1 MNRPELARR
10 RALPAQRDI
19 AEAGRQVFTVSLGGE
34 TLGLPIEY
42 VRTVLR
48 AETIAPAPLAP
59 PWVLGLVNLR
69 GHVVV
74 AVSLRARLGLPEQ
87 TPLAHPLLAVGV
99 EIANETLAVAVDA
112 VGDVVDVTDDRR
124 IATPP
129 GMADGVRRLTT
140 AVYVMDFGFM
150 PVIDLRAAF
159 LETASRAA

>member
-1 MNRPELARR
+1 MIRPELARR
-10 RALPAQRDI
+10 RTSLPNRHTAD
-19 AEAGRQVFTVSLGGE
+19 ATRQVFTVSLGGE
-34 TLGLPIEY
+34 TLGLPIEF

-59 PWVLGLVNLR
+59 HWVLGLVNLR

-87 TPLAHPLLAVGV
+87 APLAHPLLAVGV
-99 EIANETLAVAVDA
+99 EIGAETLAVAVDA
-112 VGDVVDVTDDRR
+112 VGDVVDLSDDRR

-129 GMADGVRRLTT
+129 GMAEGVRRLTT
-140 AVYVMDFGFM
+140 AVYVMEAGFM

-159 LETASRAA
+159 LETAARAA

>member
-10 RALPAQRDI
+10 RTSSI
-19 AEAGRQVFTVSLGGE
+19 AREVSGASRQVFTVSLGGE

-48 AETIAPAPLAP
+48 AQTIAPAPLAP

-74 AVSLRARLGLPEQ
+74 AVSLRARLGLSD
-87 TPLAHPLLAVGV
+87 TSPLTHPLLAVGV
-99 EIANETLAVAVDA
+99 EIGAETLAVAVDA
-112 VGDVVDVTDDRR
+112 VGDVVDIAEDRR
-124 IATPP
+124 IPTPP
-129 GMADGVRRLTT
+129 GMADSVRRLTM
-140 AVYVMDFGFM
+140 AVYATEFGFM

-159 LETASRAA
+159 LETGARAA

>member
-10 RALPAQRDI
+10 RASSAARHT
-19 AEAGRQVFTVSLGGE
+19 AEATRQVFTVSLGGE
-34 TLGLPIEY
+34 TLGLPIEF

-59 PWVLGLVNLR
+59 PWVLGLLNLR

-74 AVSLRARLGLPEQ
+74 AVSLRARLGLPEAS
-87 TPLAHPLLAVGV
+87 PLASPLLAVGV

-112 VGDVVDVTDDRR
+112 VGDVVDIAEDRR
-124 IATPP
+124 IPTPP
-129 GMADGVRRLTT
+129 GMAESVRRLTM
-140 AVYVMDFGFM
+140 AVYATESGFM

-159 LETASRAA
+159 LETGARAA